1 MKIPNYKD
9 ARKRSKEEVLIRNFS
24 LDNQYL
30 DLGKNKKFFLNAWLS
45 NDGTLVTIITYINA
59 IFSAL
64 IVVSLV
70 LGVNTLVALFLTFVI
85 VALVYCVVV

>member
-30 DLGKNKKFFLNAWLS
+30 DLVTNKEY
-45 NDGTLVTIITYINA
+45 III
-59 IFSAL
+59 
-64 IVVSLV
+64 
-70 LGVNTLVALFLTFVI
+70 
-85 VALVYCVVV
+85 